1 MLAFSGA
8 EEKSVFSRNGAYRLM
23 REIAYGR
30 ITLEDNASPF
40 AASLAQ
46 RQRSA
51 AQRSG
56 TARSVRV
63 RYRA

>member
-1 MLAFSGA
+1 
-8 EEKSVFSRNGAYRLM
+8 M

-46 RQRSA
+46 AQRSA